1 MTRAEVTAF
10 IAEKL
15 CDVVGDD
22 GDRVLQCEPESG
34 TFIYYDCAQTVY
46 DAESEATEPELW
58 LVSVAPARAV
68 T

>member
-1 MTRAEVTAF
+1 MTRAEITAF

-15 CDVVGDD
+15 YAAVPD

-68 T
+68 A